1 MIESVFFISL
11 GITFILILLLV
22 YHFKQRVSSIEQ
34 KCDTMFELINNVVSE
49 MNVQRSM
56 MNQLNAP
63 QTHQPFPDMNMH
75 QLMGVNP
82 TGNINISLDN
92 DVDDEESS
100 EEEDENDEESSNES
114 DDEDE
119 ESEEE
124 EEDDDEVN
132 GEDDND
138 KDCDENAIEDS
149 SDGASIKMVNLTPEV
164 HVDSVH
170 IDDCDEAHVDDEV
183 ETTDNIDIEGIPT
196 SDLRVEKLE
205 TTEDKHLD
213 DPQPEPAHDT
223 QNQTEVYKR
232 MNLPSL
238 KALAIERGLVSDPS
252 KMKKAD
258 LVSLFESQSA

>member
-82 TGNINISLDN
+82 PGNINVSLDN
-92 DVDDEESS
+92 DADDEESS
-100 EEEDENDEESSNES
+100 EEEE
-114 DDEDE
+114 DEDE
-119 ESEEE
+119 DEDDDGDNNQESGE
-124 EEDDDEVN
+124 EEDDEES
-132 GEDDND
+132 GEEEDD
-138 KDCDENAIEDS
+138 EESVS
-149 SDGASIKMVNLTPEV
+149 SESIKLVNLTPDV
-164 HVDSVH
+164 HVDSVP

-205 TTEDKHLD
+205 TTEENHLD
-213 DPQPEPAHDT
+213 DPQPEPAHNT

>member
-82 TGNINISLDN
+82 PGNINVSLDN
-92 DVDDEESS
+92 ATDDEESS
-100 EEEDENDEESSNES
+100 EEEDDEDNNQESGEEEDNEESGEE
-114 DDEDE
+114 EDNE
-119 ESEEE
+119 ESGE
-124 EEDDDEVN
+124 EEDDEESV
-132 GEDDND
+132 
-138 KDCDENAIEDS
+138 S
-149 SDGASIKMVNLTPEV
+149 SESIKLVNLTPDV
-164 HVDSVH
+164 HVDSVP
-170 IDDCDEAHVDDEV
+170 IDDCDEVHVDDEV
-183 ETTDNIDIEGIPT
+183 ETIDNIDIEGIPT

-205 TTEDKHLD
+205 TTEENHLD
-213 DPQPEPAHDT
+213 NPQAEPAHNT

>member
-1 MIESVFFISL
+1 MKLFDMIESVFFISL

-82 TGNINISLDN
+82 PGNINVSLDN
-92 DVDDEESS
+92 DADDEESS
-100 EEEDENDEESSNES
+100 EEEEDDDGDNNQESGEE
-114 DDEDE
+114 
-119 ESEEE
+119 EEE
-124 EEDDDEVN
+124 EEDEESGEEDDEESV
-132 GEDDND
+132 
-138 KDCDENAIEDS
+138 S
-149 SDGASIKMVNLTPEV
+149 SESIKLVNLTPDM
-164 HVDSVH
+164 HVDSVP

-205 TTEDKHLD
+205 TTEENHLD
-213 DPQPEPAHDT
+213 DPQPEPAHNT

>member
-82 TGNINISLDN
+82 PGNINVSLDN
-92 DVDDEESS
+92 DADDEESS
-100 EEEDENDEESSNES
+100 EEEEDDDGDNNQESG
-114 DDEDE
+114 
-119 ESEEE
+119 E
-124 EEDDDEVN
+124 EEDDEESV
-132 GEDDND
+132 
-138 KDCDENAIEDS
+138 S
-149 SDGASIKMVNLTPEV
+149 SESIKLVNLTPDM
-164 HVDSVH
+164 HVDSVP

-205 TTEDKHLD
+205 TTEENHLD
-213 DPQPEPAHDT
+213 DPQPEPAHNT